1 MIANTHGLE
10 RLGSER
16 HPLSSLA
23 PPDQRPH
30 GSTLHEYPPPE
41 LAPTDAFE
49 APSTLNPVLSSRRRV
64 RTVFVS
70 DIHLGCRH
78 AQAAAFLEF
87 LESVEPRQLY
97 LVGDFID
104 GWKLRRRWRWDPI
117 YSRILLRLSEM
128 AHGGTRLFFTPGNH
142 DDFMREPILR
152 EVVSRGLVRIR
163 DEFVHC
169 LADGRRFLVLHGDRF
184 DTVECGAKWLSVLA
198 TIAYDGLLTAN
209 SLVSRIG
216 RVFSRRDRGGGGKP
230 FALGAAVKRS
240 VKRIVT
246 YISRFEDRLVDHAV
260 AQQCAGIICGHI
272 HTPALVQRDKVMY
285 CNTGDWVENC
295 TALVEHESGRL
306 ELFAYRPQFP
316 GSAWQPL
323 ISAPEQDEPKQP
335 VTVSTHDHSM
345 SEEWPNPVTTA
356 DWTAHPARNASGE
369 LPRTI
374 PK

>member
-1 MIANTHGLE
+1 MIANRQGLE
-10 RLGSER
+10 RLGTER
-16 HPLSSLA
+16 HAVSNLA
-23 PPDQRPH
+23 PADYLLTGHPPH
-30 GSTLHEYPPPE
+30 DLLSAARAHALSTAVP
-41 LAPTDAFE
+41 AV
-49 APSTLNPVLSSRRRV
+49 STKRRV
-64 RTVFVS
+64 RAVFVS

-78 AQAAAFLEF
+78 AQGAAFLAF

-104 GWKLRRRWRWDPI
+104 GWKLRRRWRWDPV

-142 DDFMREPILR
+142 DDFLREPILR

-163 DEFVHC
+163 DEFVHS

-184 DTVECGAKWLSVLA
+184 DTVECGAKWLSVVA

-209 SLVSRIG
+209 GLFSRIG
-216 RVFSRRDRGGGGKP
+216 RIFSRRDRSDGVRRS

-246 YISRFEDRLVDHAV
+246 YISRFESRLIDHAV
-260 AQQCAGIICGHI
+260 SQQCAGIICGHI
-272 HTPALVQRDKVMY
+272 HSPALVQRNNMTY

-306 ELFAYRPQFP
+306 ELFAYRPQAP
-316 GSAWQPL
+316 GAAWQPL
-323 ISAPEQDEPKQP
+323 ASAPEQHEPKQP
-335 VTVSTHDHSM
+335 VTASTHDHTI
-345 SEEWPNPVTTA
+345 SEDWPSPATTA
-356 DWTAHPARNASGE
+356 DWTAHPSHNASGE

>member
-1 MIANTHGLE
+1 
-10 RLGSER
+10 
-16 HPLSSLA
+16 
-23 PPDQRPH
+23 
-30 GSTLHEYPPPE
+30 
-41 LAPTDAFE
+41 
-49 APSTLNPVLSSRRRV
+49 V

-78 AQAAAFLEF
+78 SQAAAFLDF

-104 GWKLRRRWRWDPI
+104 GWKLRRRWRWDPV

-128 AHGGTRLFFTPGNH
+128 ANGGTRLFFTPGNH
-142 DDFMREPILR
+142 DDFLREPILR

-163 DEFVHC
+163 DEFVHS

-184 DTVECGAKWLSVLA
+184 DTVECGAKWLSVVA

-209 SLVSRIG
+209 SIFNRIG
-216 RVFSRRDRGGGGKP
+216 RAFSRRNRCESGGRP
-230 FALGAAVKRS
+230 FALGAAVKRG

-246 YISRFEDRLVDHAV
+246 YISRFEDRLIGHAA
-260 AQQCAGIICGHI
+260 AQKCVGIICGHI
-272 HTPALVQRDKVMY
+272 HSPALVQRDGVMY

-306 ELFAYRPQFP
+306 ELFAYRPQADD
-316 GSAWQPL
+316 SSWQPL
-323 ISAPEQDEPKQP
+323 ASAPEQNGIVPLHIAA
-335 VTVSTHDHSM
+335 THNSAAAHDRPSAA
-345 SEEWPNPVTTA
+345 EWPGPTANP
-356 DWTAHPARNASGE
+356 DWPDCGIPNSSGE